1 MKKLL
6 MIAASVCLMATAAF
20 AQTGTTTKAPA
31 GAKTAATK
39 TQYEC
44 PKCNAM
50 SDKPGKCA
58 KCNVAMVK
66 VGDYYCPGCYATSS
80 KPGHCAHCNMDMKQM
95 TATASK

>member
-6 MIAASVCLMATAAF
+6 MIAASVCFMATAAF

-31 GAKTAATK
+31 GSKAVAK

-50 SDKPGKCA
+50 SDKAGKCG

-80 KPGHCAHCNMDMKQM
+80 KAGHCAHCNMDMKQM
-95 TATASK
+95 TASK